1 MNQRKLG
8 SIISYVQMFLGV
20 VISLIYTPYMIKIL
34 GQSEYG
40 LYNTVAST
48 ISMMSVLSL
57 GFNSSYIRY
66 YSRYKEEK
74 NTEGI
79 YRLNGLFIL
88 IFSVIGAIALACG
101 LYIFGN
107 RI

>member
-8 SIISYVQMFLGV
+8 SIISYVQMALGV
-20 VISLIYTPYMIKIL
+20 IVSLIYTPYMIKIL

-66 YSRYKEEK
+66 YSRYKEEQD
-74 NTEGI
+74 TDSI
-79 YRLNGLFIL
+79 YKLNGLFVL
-88 IFSVIGAIALACG
+88 IFSVDRFRDFSLADCI
-101 LYIFGN
+101 L
-107 RI
+107 

>member
-8 SIISYVQMFLGV
+8 SIISYVQMALGV
-20 VISLIYTPYMIKIL
+20 IVSLIYTPYMIKIL

-57 GFNSSYIRY
+57 GFNSS
-66 YSRYKEEK
+66 
-74 NTEGI
+74 I
-79 YRLNGLFIL
+79 YTLLFK
-88 IFSVIGAIALACG
+88 V
-101 LYIFGN
+101 
-107 RI
+107 

>member
-66 YSRYKEEK
+66 YSR
-74 NTEGI
+74 
-79 YRLNGLFIL
+79 
-88 IFSVIGAIALACG
+88 
-101 LYIFGN
+101 
-107 RI
+107 